1 MKEPIYSKLV
11 GRPKAAFLN
20 HYMQTGTLSRPYAEM
35 NSAFHD
41 SMRNLGSIAR
51 GIGVMLNEKEREN
64 EKKVSQNIAM
74 YQAKVSALREEMV
87 NPDGSINTDLAYN
100 FMHNCDL
107 AWDGI
112 WDENGGVITDRAKEA
127 RSIFDTRSFAD
138 VDAKRRMQEHRDR
151 QAALVNETNAF
162 SNEYGVCG
170 DIQLLLEM
178 GKRNYQIAVN
188 ENPNIDFRKLEN
200 VVLDEKKGNV
210 TMYGTEYKIIDD
222 DKLLDER
229 KKHPMQH
236 FVRRSDVQK
245 ISSAMTSLVKRGNA
259 EADKALT
266 VYVNNC
272 LKTKDYDAILGAFST
287 IEGEDSRIAES
298 GTLEDKLLWKV
309 SRPSQA
315 TMDRVKSVVNEHKR
329 IQFAA
334 EEANNSVNSVFE
346 SLVDK
351 DATGA
356 GKYMTAEYDEALQK
370 VFDSAQKGAND
381 NPNDEAKR
389 VYSQTVRNHITQ
401 IRNSCK
407 VNEDIAY
414 RKGLDEFYPIEKN
427 ENGVEEIKVM
437 SAADRAS
444 FLSELPEN
452 SPVKRRLFA
461 KHQEMLVNE
470 RKEEILAEKA
480 KNKENLQR
488 QKELR
493 DLDFIKANGIVVAAM
508 IKGNASDDTRLRRL
522 LAAGNIPGDIIN
534 TVLTIK
540 NNSRTQT
547 NVEAAGRLV
556 KAFGQRYK
564 IQDTPDGKHTV
575 VDFLAERMPD
585 LLSHVK
591 DLGVGLNMGNAR
603 RDEKVHGDAA
613 EGLYKQNIFHFL
625 NRLEEDLGDDFIDFI
640 QDEWEEYCDGK
651 DDEFN
656 FKEWVE
662 SADRRF
668 VSINGRWQILSK
680 SIKELYG
687 YTEPEIYK
695 MGNAIKKNASKKDS
709 VKSENND
716 TVSEGVKRKGV
727 PGISTR

>member
-20 HYMQTGTLSRPYAEM
+20 HYMQTGTLSG
-35 NSAFHD
+35 AFKGLSD
-41 SMRNLGSIAR
+41 IAQNIGNLGGQVQS
-51 GIGVMLNEKEREN
+51 GINAFNAAMSEKEREN

-229 KKHPMQH
+229 KKHPTQH

-272 LKTKDYDAILGAFST
+272 LKNKDYDAILGAFST

-414 RKGLDEFYPIEKN
+414 RKGLDDFFKVT
-427 ENGVEEIKVM
+427 NGNDNKPVINIM
-437 SAADRAS
+437 SPGERES
-444 FLSELPEN
+444 YISSLPEG
-452 SPVKRRLFA
+452 SPVKKRLLFEHLKQTASEQKELTLSVKA
-461 KHQEMLVNE
+461 KTE
-470 RKEEILAEKA
+470 AEKA
-480 KNKENLQR
+480 M
-488 QKELR
+488 QKIAREDDMTKGYALMVSH
-493 DLDFIKANGIVVAAM
+493 LVNG
-508 IKGNASDDTRLRRL
+508 KASDDDKITKELLRQGITRETINVLLDMKNASKNQTDMEVSSRL
-522 LAAGNIPGDIIN
+522 
-534 TVLTIK
+534 IK
-540 NNSRTQT
+540 QF
-547 NVEAAGRLV
+547 
-556 KAFGQRYK
+556 KQRYNLE
-564 IQDTPDGKHTV
+564 DPADGRHSV
-575 VDFLAERMPD
+575 QDFLVNRMSA
-585 LLSHVK
+585 LLYYVK
-591 DLGVGLNMGNAR
+591 DLGIGMNMPNAKR
-603 RDEKVHGDAA
+603 NDKEMGDAA
-613 EGLYKQNIFHFL
+613 KLQYENNIFSFL
-625 NRLEEDLGDDFIDFI
+625 QKIEQDLGQDFLDFIEDEWKEYIGDDDDKENFEEWLEEDIKRIGVM
-640 QDEWEEYCDGK
+640 E
-651 DDEFN
+651 
-656 FKEWVE
+656 
-662 SADRRF
+662 
-668 VSINGRWQILSK
+668 GRWQIISR
-680 SIKELYG
+680 SNKELFG
-687 YTEPEIYK
+687 YSPEPDVTIAGKVEHK
-695 MGNAIKKNASKKDS
+695 AKKQQDEESKETNTIKPKIQ
-709 VKSENND
+709 
-716 TVSEGVKRKGV
+716 GR
-727 PGISTR
+727 